1 MARLLEQKRAATALR
16 QVEALYEKYRD
27 DAKFRD
33 AYTSYAKSLPATI
46 LLSGLG
52 QAVAMAMSKAGAG
65 EGSGGNREAWKALVA
80 HLETWLLKEAGEASP
95 YYDSRFQNG
104 ERPGLELMKK
114 ITGLDQRAYVT
125 AQAEA
130 LAYLQWLKKFANALL
145 AEPEK
150 AAETAD
156 ASEAG

>member
-1 MARLLEQKRAATALR
+1 MTARLLEQKRAEAAL
-16 QVEALYEKYRD
+16 QKIEKLTGK
-27 DAKFRD
+27 AKDFRD

-52 QAVAMAMSKAGAG
+52 QAVAMAMSKAAAG
-65 EGSGGNREAWKALVA
+65 EGSGGNREAWKKLVM
-80 HLETWLLKEAGEASP
+80 HLEAWLLNEAGEASP
-95 YYDSRFQNG
+95 YYDGGFRSNG
-104 ERPGLELMKK
+104 TPGLELMKK

>member
-1 MARLLEQKRAATALR
+1 MEQKRAEAALR
-16 QVEALYEKYRD
+16 QVEALQSED
-27 DAKFRD
+27 GKFRD

-65 EGSGGNREAWKALVA
+65 EGSGGNKDAWKKLVLHLEAW
-80 HLETWLLKEAGEASP
+80 LLNEAGEASP
-95 YYDSRFQNG
+95 YYDGGFRSND
-104 ERPGLELMKK
+104 RPGLQLMKK

-130 LAYLQWLKKFANALL
+130 LAYLQWIKKFANALL

-150 AAETAD
+150 AD